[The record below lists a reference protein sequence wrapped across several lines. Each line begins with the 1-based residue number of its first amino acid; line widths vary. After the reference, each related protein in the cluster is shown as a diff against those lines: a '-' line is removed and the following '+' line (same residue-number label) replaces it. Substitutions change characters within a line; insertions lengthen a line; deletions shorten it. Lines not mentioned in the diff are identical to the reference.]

1 MRTVTQPLAYC
12 AVHIIVCREPT
23 ALARVAISASACC
36 CERLQASSFAIWT
49 HILASRSLYV
59 IFFPFLIIFSAS
71 YITSLPLGIWPRRG
85 KKHIVVDSAVLVMSI
100 TLLVISQDQEH
111 RVTLENVS
119 FLTGQNGEEVSR
131 IVCVPLLQRETS
143 WEPDNSLL
151 ILKDSESRS
160 WIPVS
165 QIAKRV
171 PLANAGGP
179 NSLTGLASHGL
190 GDLGEVSSDVAKDYP

>member
-1 MRTVTQPLAYC
+1 M
-12 AVHIIVCREPT
+12 
-23 ALARVAISASACC
+23 
-36 CERLQASSFAIWT
+36 
-49 HILASRSLYV
+49 
-59 IFFPFLIIFSAS
+59 
-71 YITSLPLGIWPRRG
+71 
-85 KKHIVVDSAVLVMSI
+85 
-100 TLLVISQDQEH
+100 ISQDQEH

-119 FLTGQNGEEVSR
+119 FLTGQNGEVSR

-190 GDLGEVSSDVAKDYP
+190 GDLGEESSDVAKDYP